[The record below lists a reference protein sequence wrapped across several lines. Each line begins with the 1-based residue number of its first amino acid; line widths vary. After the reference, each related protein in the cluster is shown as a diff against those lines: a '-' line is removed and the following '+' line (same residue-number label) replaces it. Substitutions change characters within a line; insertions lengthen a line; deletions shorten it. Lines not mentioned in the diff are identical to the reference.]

1 MTDRGEVE
9 LMLKNE
15 QMERLRNY
23 VTRGREL
30 EHLGD
35 AELVAAWLHQINA
48 WADKFGEQ
56 DLGMLE
62 DCISEMTLREIDLPF
77 EQAKGAMSKVVELT
91 HRRKAELY
99 KDPERLAAVEARLQ
113 AKIDRLRAESTK
125 PRH

>member
-15 QMERLRNY
+15 QMERLRSY

-30 EHLGD
+30 AHLGD

-48 WADKFGEQ
+48 WADKFEKQ

-77 EQAKGAMSKVVELT
+77 EQAKGAMSKVIELT
-91 HRRKAELY
+91 HQREAELFR
-99 KDPERLAAVEARLQ
+99 DPERLAAVEARLQ

-125 PRH
+125 PRN